1 MRQKQAEIVL
11 GGNNEEVLREERRNV
26 VRRMKT
32 RCEKNEEVY
41 YLYNLKMNL
50 EDINLTVVEKLTPD
64 TMPD

>member
-11 GGNNEEVLREERRNV
+11 GGNNEEVLREERRSV

-32 RCEKNEEVY
+32 CCEKNEEVY